1 MGGGGNKGCH
11 VTAISSCHSTDSQN
25 GSVSQQLGEGP
36 RIYDRCTTP
45 QKELGDF
52 EVWCSLGASK
62 LELRIKCYFYDPCG
76 TGCGKNLLAETFL
89 VAHPET
95 LYQGGEEATRVAMW
109 QPFRAATA
117 QTAKMARFSQ
127 QLGEGPRIYDRCTT
141 PQKELGD
148 FEVWCSLG
156 ASKCLLISF
165 LMSRHR

>member
-1 MGGGGNKGCH
+1 MRRNPKRWGGWGNKGCH

-45 QKELGDF
+45 QKELWDF

-62 LELRIKCYFYDPCG
+62 LELRNKCYFYDPCG

-89 VAHPET
+89 VAHPEPST
-95 LYQGGEEATRVAMW
+95 NGGDEATRVAMW

-117 QTAKMARFSQ
+117 QTAKMARFHNNWARAQGSTIDA
-127 QLGEGPRIYDRCTT
+127 LRRKRSFETLRC
-141 PQKELGD
+141 
-148 FEVWCSLG
+148 G
-156 ASKCLLISF
+156 AA
-165 LMSRHR
+165 